1 MDLKKANEFLS
12 VNDNGHLT
20 FEELDTVEL
29 AKKYGTPL
37 YLMSENSIKSNIK
50 NYLDA
55 IEESFGKRGH
65 VAYACKAFCCKEM
78 ARLADNQGL
87 WLDVVSSGEL
97 YTALSADFPAER
109 IIFHGNNKS
118 NDELKLAVDNSVG
131 RIVVDN
137 EYELERLI
145 NIAETT
151 GKVQKIQIRL
161 KPGVDPDT
169 HQYVRTGGINSKFGI
184 SLSDGTIDRIVRTAN
199 QCKAVK
205 LVGIHCHIGSQILD
219 YSVYFDAVDVMVKII
234 SDINQNHNLS
244 LEELNLGGGLG
255 IYYKNDETPN
265 IRDFVNDIHSS
276 LVKSEQKYGIK
287 IPAIY
292 FEPGRSIVGNAGIT
306 LYKVGAIKKE
316 EGLTSYLSVDGG
328 MADNPRYALYK
339 SKYSI
344 ILANKADK
352 TEMEKFTVAGKCCES
367 GDLLQEDVLIAD
379 AVPGDILAVLSTG
392 AYNYS
397 MSSNYNRIPRPP
409 VVMINKDTSR
419 IIVKRESLED
429 IIRNDI

>member
-1 MDLKKANEFLS
+1 MDFKKANQFLS
-12 VNDNGHLT
+12 VNDKGHLT
-20 FEELDTVEL
+20 LEELDTVYL

-37 YLMSENSIKSNIK
+37 YLMSESSINSNIK
-50 NYLDA
+50 SYLDA
-55 IEESFGKRGH
+55 IDGSFGDRGR

-78 ARLADNQGL
+78 ARLADNHGL

-118 NDELKLAVDNSVG
+118 DSELKLAVENSIG
-131 RIVVDN
+131 RVVVDN

-145 NIAETT
+145 NIAEAT

-169 HQYVRTGGINSKFGI
+169 HKYIRTGGINSKFGI
-184 SLSDGTIDRIVRTAN
+184 SLSEGTIDMIIKTVKG
-199 QCKAVK
+199 CKAVK
-205 LVGIHCHIGSQILD
+205 LVGIHCHIGSQILE
-219 YSVYFDAVDVMVKII
+219 YSVYFDAVDVMVKTI
-234 SDINQNHNLS
+234 SDIMEKHGLS
-244 LEELNLGGGLG
+244 LDELNLGGGLG
-255 IYYKNDETPN
+255 IYYKNDDTPN
-265 IRDFVNDIHSS
+265 ICDFINDIYSS
-276 LVKSEQKYGIK
+276 LLKSEEKYGVK

-292 FEPGRSIVGNAGIT
+292 FEPGRSIIGNAGIT
-306 LYKVGAIKKE
+306 LYEVGSIKKE

-328 MADNPRYALYK
+328 MTDNPRYALYK

-344 ILANKADK
+344 ILANRANE
-352 TEMEKFTVAGKCCES
+352 TGTEKFTIAGKCCES

-379 AVPGDILAVLSTG
+379 AVPGDFLAVLSTG

-419 IIVKRESLED
+419 IIVKGESLED
-429 IIRNDI
+429 IVRNDV